1 MQELIIET
9 KNLTK
14 LYGNQ
19 RSVDNLNLHVQKG
32 KIYGLLGRNGAGKTT
47 TMRMLLDLLTPTS
60 GHAYLWGKDIRLHKK
75 DILPRVGSLIESPGF
90 YSNLTGSENLE
101 IFATLRKIKDK
112 TIIKNA
118 LEFVGLPYHDKKLFS
133 QYSMGMKQRL
143 AIALSIMHSPDLLI
157 LDEPTNGLD
166 PIGIAEVRTFIRNLC
181 DKSEKTI
188 LISSHILTEIE
199 MLADDIGIIDQGKL
213 LDEGSREELQK
224 KRRNFIQLMV
234 SNIDATK
241 EIIEKEYKINRFEVV
256 GKNEIRIY
264 EEQLSVPELNK
275 TLVMDNIE
283 VERIYVD
290 EESLEDYFIRVT
302 GGTGIA

>member
-1 MQELIIET
+1 M
-9 KNLTK
+9 
-14 LYGNQ
+14 
-19 RSVDNLNLHVQKG
+19 
-32 KIYGLLGRNGAGKTT
+32 
-47 TMRMLLDLLTPTS
+47 
-60 GHAYLWGKDIRLHKK
+60 
-75 DILPRVGSLIESPGF
+75 
-90 YSNLTGSENLE
+90 
-101 IFATLRKIKDK
+101 
-112 TIIKNA
+112 
-118 LEFVGLPYHDKKLFS
+118 EFVGLPYHDKKLFS

-181 DKSEKTI
+181 DKREKTI
-188 LISSHILTEIE
+188 LISSHILSEIE

-234 SNIDATK
+234 SNIDVAK
-241 EIIEKEYKINRFEVV
+241 EIIEKEYKTDRFEVV
-256 GKNEIRIY
+256 KKNEIRIY
-264 EEQLSVPELNK
+264 EEQLSIPELNK
-275 TLVMDNIE
+275 TLVLNNIK

>member
-9 KNLTK
+9 KNLSK

-19 RSVDNLNLHVQKG
+19 RSVDELNLHVQKG

-101 IFATLRKIKDK
+101 IFASLRKINDK

-118 LEFVGLPYHDKKLFS
+118 LEFVGLSYHDKKLFS

-181 DKSEKTI
+181 DKGEKTI
-188 LISSHILTEIE
+188 LISSHILPEIE

-213 LDEGSREELQK
+213 LDEGSREKLQK

-234 SNIDATK
+234 SNISAAK
-241 EIIEKEYKINRFEVV
+241 EIIEKEYKIDRFEVV

-264 EEQLSVPELNK
+264 EEQLSIPELNK
-275 TLVMDNIE
+275 TLVINNIE